1 VSIRLRQ
8 PARRALGALAGL
20 LALATSAPA
29 QSAPA
34 QAAAPAGERLFY
46 YVDGAASWQ
55 SFVAHADR
63 IDVVAPQS
71 YTVDSLGIVFGTVD
85 PLLITLAREKGVR
98 VMPLLVNESFHQP
111 SLRRLL
117 GDTVAQARAVR
128 SLVELCRTHSYWGIQ
143 FDVENINLND
153 RDRFTAF
160 YSRAATALHGAGFAI
175 SIAVVPRG
183 SDDAIATGYGRF
195 LQDSWRG
202 AFDLAALAKVSDFV
216 SWMSYD
222 QHTRRTTP
230 GPVAGL
236 PWMREQLDF
245 ALRSIPPEKLSLGI
259 PLYGRHW
266 FTRYDA
272 TSPDRANVGHQAVG
286 WTWGEHVAQR
296 RNATLTWD
304 AEQGTTWGHFAVG
317 GTWEWVFLED
327 VRAFR
332 AKLDLRGERRLR
344 GISAWVLGQEDPRIW
359 DGLPA
364 RR

>member
-1 VSIRLRQ
+1 M
-8 PARRALGALAGL
+8 RRAIGTIAGALTGALAAL
-20 LALATSAPA
+20 LALAGPTYAQPA
-29 QSAPA
+29 G
-34 QAAAPAGERLFY
+34 AAVAGERLFY
-46 YVDGAASWQ
+46 YVDAAASWQ

-85 PLLITLAREKGVR
+85 AQLLTLAREKGVK
-98 VMPLLVNESFHQP
+98 VMPLLVNEGFHQP

-128 SLVELCRTHSYWGIQ
+128 ALVELCRTHRYWGIQ
-143 FDVENINLND
+143 FDVENVNLQD

-160 YSRAATALHGAGFAI
+160 FGRAAAALHGAGFTI
-175 SIAVVPRG
+175 SVAVVPRA

-245 ALRSIPPEKLSLGI
+245 ALRSVPPGKLSLGI

-266 FTRYDA
+266 FTRYDGS
-272 TSPDRANVGHQAVG
+272 SPDRATVGHQAVG
-286 WTWGEHVAQR
+286 WTWGEHLAA
-296 RNATLTWD
+296 RNGATLTWD
-304 AEQGTTWGHFAVG
+304 AAQGSTWGHYAVG

-327 VRAFR
+327 VRAFQ
-332 AKLDLRGERRLR
+332 AKVALQQERRLR
-344 GISAWVLGQEDPRIW
+344 GISSWTLGQEDPRIW
-359 DGLPA
+359 ETLPA

>member
-1 VSIRLRQ
+1 VRPLRTLRRAAAALLAAGAATA
-8 PARRALGALAGL
+8 PAR
-20 LALATSAPA
+20 A
-29 QSAPA
+29 QSPR
-34 QAAAPAGERLFY
+34 PAGERLFY
-46 YVDGAASWQ
+46 YVDNAASWQ
-55 SFVAHADR
+55 SFAAHADR

-85 PLLITLAREKGVR
+85 PQLITLAREKGVR
-98 VMPLLVNESFHQP
+98 VMPLLVNEGFHQP

-128 SLVELCRTHSYWGIQ
+128 TLVELCRTHRYWGIQ
-143 FDVENINLND
+143 FDVENINLQD

-160 YSRAATALHGAGFAI
+160 YARAATALHRAGFTI
-175 SIAVVPRG
+175 SVAVVPRA

-195 LQDSWRG
+195 LHDSWRG
-202 AFDLAALAKVSDFV
+202 AFDLAALARLGDFV
-216 SWMSYD
+216 SYMSYD

-236 PWMREQLDF
+236 PWMREQLAF
-245 ALRSIPPEKLSLGI
+245 ALRDVPPEKLSLGI

-272 TSPDRANVGHQAVG
+272 ASPDRANVGHAALG
-286 WTWGEHVAQR
+286 WTWGAHVAE
-296 RNATLTWD
+296 RNGASLTWD

-327 VRAFR
+327 VRAFQ
-332 AKLDLRGERRLR
+332 AKVALQAERRLR
-344 GISAWVLGQEDPRIW
+344 GVSAWVLGQEDPRIW
-359 DGLPA
+359 ETLPA
-364 RR
+364 RATP

>member
-1 VSIRLRQ
+1 VRRVSIRIGRQ
-8 PARRALGALAGL
+8 ARRAVAALAAVL
-20 LALATSAPA
+20 SAATSARAQPA
-29 QSAPA
+29 A
-34 QAAAPAGERLFY
+34 AGERLFY

-71 YTVDSLGIVFGTVD
+71 YTVDSLGIVFGSVD
-85 PLLITLAREKGVR
+85 PQLLTLAREKGVK

-128 SLVELCRTHSYWGIQ
+128 SLVELCRAHRYWGIQ

-160 YSRAATALHGAGFAI
+160 YARAATALHRAGFTI
-175 SIAVVPRG
+175 SIAVVPRA

-195 LQDSWRG
+195 LHDSWRG
-202 AFDLAALAKVSDFV
+202 AFDLPALARIGDFV

-236 PWMREQLDF
+236 PWMREQLEF
-245 ALRSIPPEKLSLGI
+245 ALKAIPPEKLSLGI

-272 TSPDRANVGHQAVG
+272 TTPDRANVGHQSVG
-286 WTWGEHVAQR
+286 WTWGEHLAQR
-296 RNATLTWD
+296 RGGVLTWD

-327 VRAFR
+327 VRAFQ
-332 AKLDLRGERRLR
+332 AKLDLRRERRLR
-344 GISAWVLGQEDPRIW
+344 GISSWVLGQEDPRIW
-359 DGLPA
+359 DGLAP